1 MAKATARAKVADFR
15 HGKSTWCAGCGD
27 FGVLA
32 ALQRAAAELD
42 LTPDDICL
50 VSGIGCSGKINS
62 YFASYGFHG
71 VHGRAL
77 PVATGVKLANRHLT
91 VVAAGGD
98 GDGYAIGLSHFIH
111 AVRRN
116 IDLVY
121 IVMDNNIYGL
131 TTGQAS
137 PTSPPGLKTKTSPG
151 GAVEEPVSPLEL
163 ALVSGGTFVAQ
174 GFSSELGQLAALIK
188 EGIQHPGFAF
198 INCISPCVTFNK
210 QYGYDFY
217 KEKLV
222 NVEDDPD
229 YRNDDRGAALK
240 RVRDSGGMLRGLIF
254 RDPHSRSYEQRLFG
268 YAEEPLTQAPL
279 RLDAAQ
285 WAELLQGMH

>member
-1 MAKATARAKVADFR
+1 MAKAKITDFR

-32 ALQRAAAELD
+32 ALQRAAADLN

-50 VSGIGCSGKINS
+50 VSGIGCSGKISS
-62 YFASYGFHG
+62 YFAAYGFHG

-77 PVATGVKLANRHLT
+77 PVAMGVKLANRDLT

-116 IDLVY
+116 IDVVY
-121 IVMDNNIYGL
+121 LVMDNNIYGL

-137 PTSPPGLKTKTSPG
+137 PTSQPGLKTKTSPG

-174 GFSSELGQLAALIK
+174 GFSSELGQLSELIRA
-188 EGIQHPGFAF
+188 GIEHRGFAF

-210 QYGYDFY
+210 NYGYDFY
-217 KEKLV
+217 KENLI
-222 NVEDDPD
+222 NLADDPD
-229 YRNDDRGAALK
+229 YRPDDRAAALA
-240 RVRDSGGMLRGLIF
+240 RVRANRGLVRGLIY
-254 RDPHSRSYEQRLFG
+254 RDPESRSYEQRLFG
-268 YAEEPLTQAPL
+268 YAEEPLVSARL
-279 RLDAAQ
+279 RLPDEK
-285 WAELLQGMH
+285 WPDMIRGMH